1 MISTSSAATF
11 GVGAGIGGGDGAAS
25 AHSSASAGGVAAA
38 ARVDALR
45 RAPPRAASLA
55 AAGVSTTPPISSRT
69 LVDVFRSLTPP
80 AICAIMP
87 PIPAAGAGAATRSDD
102 SLAERSLTPPA
113 ICAIRSPLPAPPD
126 AAGGLSSAFT
136 LRSEPS
142 FLKLRM
148 PASSALL
155 PSSAGGG
162 VVDAAVGSGGGTGG
176 AGGGAVALVQKAWS
190 SGSCEIGV
198 QFAVEPST
206 ANA

>member
-1 MISTSSAATF
+1 MLACSPRRSQGCVLVLQGLSGTGKGTT
-11 GVGAGIGGGDGAAS
+11 VGK
-25 AHSSASAGGVAAA
+25 
-38 ARVDALR
+38 
-45 RAPPRAASLA
+45 LA
-55 AAGVSTTPPISSRT
+55 NMLPKAVTWSNGN
-69 LVDVFRSLTPP
+69 VFRSLTPP

-87 PIPAAGAGAATRSDD
+87 LIPAAGAGAGTRSDD
-102 SLAERSLTPPA
+102 SFAERNLTPLA
-113 ICAIRSPLPAPPD
+113 ICAIRSPLLAPPD
-126 AAGGLSSAFT
+126 AAGALSSAFT

-176 AGGGAVALVQKAWS
+176 GGGGAAALVQNARS
-190 SGSCEIGV
+190 SGSCAIGV
-198 QFAVEPST
+198 QLAVEPST